1 MQNQP
6 DDPLAF
12 DPVPRRERVDGW
24 TAERQRVFIK
34 TLAITGSPRRAA
46 ALMGKSTNGVDNLR
60 RAPGSE
66 SFCAA
71 WDRAMAMAQQVGRD
85 RLEKGLD
92 QARREDAAWTLKPAP
107 WTGPRRAAPQP
118 QAPGDDDDDD
128 DAKRELLESILHKYM
143 LKLEREREARLEGRI
158 AEADFLIRQVTA
170 LEVALD
176 VVSGNAIEQLHAA
189 HTNGHLLIDVAETP
203 ITRLLDEARR
213 AHWGACG
220 DPPRPDRPAP
230 WLKEDEDGYATEP
243 TESYAGGTDQTI
255 DEQQEAFLR
264 RYAEAAREQVEWEAE
279 ARAAAQAQDA
289 VAERP
294 SGLDKD

>member
-1 MQNQP
+1 MQNPP

-24 TAERQRVFIK
+24 TAERQRMFIK

-71 WDRAMAMAQQVGRD
+71 WDRAMAIAQQKGRD
-85 RLEKGLD
+85 RLEKGLN
-92 QARREDAAWTLKPAP
+92 QARREDEAWALEPGPWSAARA
-107 WTGPRRAAPQP
+107 RRAGPQP
-118 QAPGDDDDDD
+118 PGPDQDDDDEAD
-128 DAKRELLESILHKYM
+128 RQLIESILHKYM
-143 LKLEREREARLEGRI
+143 LKLEREREARIEGRI

-189 HTNGHLLIDVAETP
+189 RANGHLLIDVAETP

-213 AHWGACG
+213 AHWEACG

-230 WLKEDEDGYATEP
+230 WLKEDEQGYATEP
-243 TESYAGGTDQTI
+243 TESFAGGTDKTI
-255 DEQQEAFLR
+255 DEQQEVFNR

-279 ARAAAQAQDA
+279 ARRLASD
-289 VAERP
+289 RP
-294 SGLDKD
+294 CDPAS